1 MYKKYYKS
9 KRGRGRGRGRG
20 RRGGK
25 KIVKTVI
32 YYR

>member
-1 MYKKYYKS
+1 MAYRKYNYKKK
-9 KRGRGRGRGRG
+9 GGRGRGRG